1 MACHETALGSIF
13 LYRLVA
19 HLVLVQPLPADGAP
33 SVRLDGVLL
42 EPEPSDAQRDA
53 RARPRAILHSILVHG
68 ESDVIYSDHRQD
80 VCGFFFN
87 PLSRPFIKQ
96 AALE

>member
-1 MACHETALGSIF
+1 MACHETALGPIF

-19 HLVLVQPLPADGAP
+19 HLVLVQPLPADSAS

-42 EPEPSDAQRDA
+42 EPESSDAQRDA
-53 RARPRAILHSILVHG
+53 RARPRAIIHSTMVHG

-87 PLSRPFIKQ
+87 PLSQSFIKR

>member
-1 MACHETALGSIF
+1 MACHETALGPIF

-19 HLVLVQPLPADGAP
+19 YLVLVQPLPADGAS

-42 EPEPSDAQRDA
+42 EPESSDAQRDA
-53 RARPRAILHSILVHG
+53 RARPRAILHSTMVHG

-87 PLSRPFIKQ
+87 PLSQSFIKR